1 MHDRPDPVPKAA
13 RPAIQRWRLV
23 VEIAPEEGNGDR
35 GARQAA
41 WDAGLRDS
49 GLPIAGLDA
58 DPPRPRTMAA
68 APLATSIAGE
78 AELIDVWLTER
89 LPRWRVRETLAG
101 VMPPGHRLT
110 DVFDVWLGEAPLPG
124 RVKASVYR
132 VELAAAGP
140 VGPAIR
146 AAIEAMVAAP
156 TLRRERRKGEGAVT
170 YDMRPFIEALEM
182 GDRAETGSIDLRLT
196 LLHDPERGIG
206 RPDDVLAELSDRIG
220 TRLVPSRVVRERLV
234 LGPERATPPPAT
246 GKGPRREGPRI
257 ASAR

>member
-1 MHDRPDPVPKAA
+1 MHDHPDPVSKPA

-23 VEIAPEEGNGDR
+23 VEIAPEDGDGDR

-41 WDAGLRDS
+41 WEAGLRHS

-68 APLATSIAGE
+68 APLAASIAGE

-89 LPRWRVRETLAG
+89 LPRWSVRATLEG
-101 VMPPGHRLT
+101 VMPPGHRLA

-124 RVKASVYR
+124 RVMASVYR
-132 VELAAAGP
+132 VELGA
-140 VGPAIR
+140 VGPLGPAVL
-146 AAIEAMVAAP
+146 AAIEAMLAAP
-156 TLRRERRKGEGAVT
+156 ALPRERRKGEKAVT
-170 YDMRPFIEALEM
+170 YDMRPFITGLEAV
-182 GDRAETGSIDLRLT
+182 DRAETGSIDLRVT

-206 RPDDVLAELSDRIG
+206 RPDDVLAELWDRIG
-220 TRLVPSRVVRERLV
+220 TRHAPTRIVRERLV
-234 LGPERATPPPAT
+234 LGPERATPPPAA
-246 GKGPRREGPRI
+246 GRGPRRQGPRI